1 MVYIRCM
8 AAVVLFGDIWSLEV
22 GDRRRLVYSLVAW
35 AGLAGFL
42 FRIHMKLERKSRAQ
56 FGSAKISKV
65 DALGCTF
72 LDSFT
77 IPDQGTPT
85 SM

>member
-35 AGLAGFL
+35 AGLAAF
-42 FRIHMKLERKSRAQ
+42 
-56 FGSAKISKV
+56 
-65 DALGCTF
+65 
-72 LDSFT
+72 SFAFT
-77 IPDQGTPT
+77 
-85 SM
+85 